1 MTLQA
6 HSLKRYFTFNGVS
19 LQDPGP
25 EFSPEEIKEMH
36 SMAYPDLATAVI
48 ETEIGTD
55 SINYKFVR
63 SVGTKG

>member
-6 HSLKRYFTFNGVS
+6 QALKRYFTFNGVS
-19 LQDPGP
+19 LQDPGL
-25 EFSPEEIKEMH
+25 EFAAEEVKEMH
-36 SMAYPDLATAVI
+36 SIAYPDLATAVI
-48 ETEIGTD
+48 ETDIGSD